1 VSTRFITPTARR
13 DIDSIWQYIARDS
26 IRHADMVEAAIHADM
41 VEAAIAATCFA
52 VAQMPGLG
60 HRRAGVRRP
69 NVLFLTVSGYERYSI
84 AYLADS
90 EPLRVLRVV
99 HGARDVPEL
108 FE

>member
-1 VSTRFITPTARR
+1 MSTPFITPTARR

-26 IRHADMVEAAIHADM
+26 IHHADL

-99 HGARDVPEL
+99 HGARDVPKL